1 MGQLQATGHTRTGT
15 ISLVTWQTAR
25 VGRQYDALAPD
36 GSEIRLLVQLDGGS
50 MVHCT
55 LRPGCVTRAV
65 RHRTVEEVW
74 LCLAGRGQLWRHS
87 AGSEEVTELEP
98 GVAVTIPL
106 GAEFQFR
113 TVGDAALEVAI
124 TTMPPWPGDDEAVP
138 VQGTWQPTS

>member
-1 MGQLQATGHTRTGT
+1 
-15 ISLVTWQTAR
+15 
-25 VGRQYDALAPD
+25 
-36 GSEIRLLVQLDGGS
+36 

-65 RHRTVEEVW
+65 RHRTVQEVW